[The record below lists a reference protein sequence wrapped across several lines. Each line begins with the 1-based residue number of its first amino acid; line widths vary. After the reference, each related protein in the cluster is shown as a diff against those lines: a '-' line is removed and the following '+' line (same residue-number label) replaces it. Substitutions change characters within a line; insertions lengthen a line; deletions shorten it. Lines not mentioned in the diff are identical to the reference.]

1 MWIVTTR
8 VLHGPVTVAAE
19 RGGLLIRWLKPNAGS
34 NPVVLYSNGQDGISY
49 LMRAKENGIVTP
61 LSGAYEEEI
70 KRRLNATDLEEAL
83 RKVCENTN
91 D

>member
-1 MWIVTTR
+1 MLT
-8 VLHGPVTVAAE
+8 
-19 RGGLLIRWLKPNAGS
+19 
-34 NPVVLYSNGQDGISY
+34 NGQDGISY

-70 KRRLNATDLEEAL
+70 KRRLNAIDLAEAL
-83 RKVCENTN
+83 RKVRENTN